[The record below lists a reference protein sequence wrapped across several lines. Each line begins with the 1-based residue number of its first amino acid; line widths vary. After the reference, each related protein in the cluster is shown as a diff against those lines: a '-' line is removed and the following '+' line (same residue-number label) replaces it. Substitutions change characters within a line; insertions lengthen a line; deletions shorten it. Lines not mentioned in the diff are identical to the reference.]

1 MGSRSTFEGAA
12 DRVYTAADL
21 HILEEIMVRRAR
33 DSFWAFRRFMNPNM
47 KVGWWQQEIAYHLQL
62 FYEDLINGNRPHL
75 CIQAP
80 PQHGKSDIIVEFL
93 GWISGK
99 LPDLKQI
106 YGSYSERLGVR
117 ANLKLQ
123 RMIDSDKYRKIF
135 PGTRLVLPMKNG
147 GGVQDGNFVRSREL
161 LEFPTHSGY
170 FRNTTVRGSVTGE
183 SLDLGAID
191 DPIKGRAEA
200 NSPSVR
206 DSSWDWFTD
215 DFFTRF
221 SEKAGL
227 LIILTRWHVDDPVG
241 RLIEVDKGL
250 KLLSYPAIAI
260 EDELHRKKGEALFPE
275 HKSLEFLLERKA
287 VLMADSWES
296 LYQQSPYI
304 RSGGMFPRDLFGF
317 TDRMP
322 PREQITASVRYWD
335 KAGTKEGSGAQTAGV
350 LMHALRDGRYLI
362 EDSHCARFAALE
374 RERRIKTIASL
385 DGYHVRVYVEQ
396 EPGSGGKE
404 SAESTVRNLAG
415 WTVEA
420 DRPTGN
426 KELRAEPFAAQVQA
440 GNVFLLAADWN
451 RDYLNELEQFP
462 NGPRKDQVD
471 ASSGA
476 FSKLTGG
483 AYDMEALAS

>member
-1 MGSRSTFEGAA
+1 MGSQPTFSE
-12 DRVYTAADL
+12 ADL
-21 HILEEIMVRRAR
+21 QLLEEMYIRKAR
-33 DSFWAFRRFMNPNM
+33 ESFWAFRRYMNPKM
-47 KVGWWQQEIAYHLQL
+47 KVGWWQQEVAYHLQL
-62 FYEDLINGNRPHL
+62 FYEDLVCGKRPHL

-80 PQHGKSDIIVEFL
+80 PQHGKSDMIVEFL
-93 GWISGK
+93 AWLAGK
-99 LPDLKQI
+99 VPDFKQI
-106 YGSYSERLGVR
+106 YGSYSDRLGIR

-123 RMIDSDKYRKIF
+123 RMLDSTKYRRVF
-135 PGTRLVLPMKNG
+135 PGTRLVLPMKDG
-147 GGVQDGNFVRSREL
+147 GGVKDGNYVRSREL
-161 LEFPTHSGY
+161 LEFPNHVGY

-191 DPIKGRAEA
+191 DPIKGRQEA
-200 NSPSVR
+200 NSPSIR
-206 DSSWDWFTD
+206 DSTWEWFTD

-221 SEKAGL
+221 SENAGL

-241 RLIEVDKGL
+241 RLIEVDKSL

-260 EDELHRKKGEALFPE
+260 EDEIHRKKGEPLFPE

-304 RSGGMFPRDLFGF
+304 RSGGMFPRDCFGIM
-317 TDRMP
+317 DYMP
-322 PREQITASVRYWD
+322 PKDQIIGSVRYWD

-350 LMHALRDGRYLI
+350 LMHTLKDGRYLI
-362 EDSHCARFAALE
+362 EDSHTARFAALE

-385 DGYHVRVYVEQ
+385 DGYGVRVYVEQ

-415 WTVEA
+415 FIVEA
-420 DRPTGN
+420 DRPTGD
-426 KELRAEPFAAQVQA
+426 KVLRAEPFAAQVQA
-440 GNVFLLAADWN
+440 GNVFLLAGDWN

>member
-1 MGSRSTFEGAA
+1 MGSRSTFDGAE
-12 DRVYTAADL
+12 RVFTSADL
-21 HILEEIMVRRAR
+21 ELLEEIQIRKAR
-33 DSFWAFRRFMNPNM
+33 NSFWEFRRYMNPNM
-47 KVGWWQQEIAYHLQL
+47 KVGWWQQEVAFHLQL
-62 FYEDLINGNRPHL
+62 FYEDLVSGKRPRL

-80 PQHGKSDIIVEFL
+80 PQHGKSDMIVEFL
-93 GWISGK
+93 AWLAGK
-99 LPDLKQI
+99 SPDFKQI
-106 YGSYSERLGVR
+106 YGSYSDRLGVR
-117 ANLKLQ
+117 ANLKIQ
-123 RMIDSDKYRKIF
+123 RMLDSPKYRRVF
-135 PGTRLVLPMKNG
+135 PKTRLVLPMKDG
-147 GGVQDGNFVRSREL
+147 GGARDNNYVRSREL
-161 LEFPTHSGY
+161 LEFPNHVGY

-191 DPIKGRAEA
+191 DPIKGRQEA
-200 NSPSVR
+200 SSPSIR
-206 DSSWDWFTD
+206 DSAWEWFTD

-221 SEKAGL
+221 SENAGL

-260 EDELHRKKGEALFPE
+260 EDEIHRKKGDPLFPE
-275 HKSLEFLLERKA
+275 HKSLEFLMERKA

-304 RSGGMFPRDLFGF
+304 RSGGMFPRDCFQF
-317 TDRMP
+317 VDYMP
-322 PREQITASVRYWD
+322 PRDQIKGSVRYWD

-350 LMHALRDGRYLI
+350 LMHALKDGRFLI

-415 WTVEA
+415 WAVEA
-420 DRPTGN
+420 DRPVGN

-440 GNVFLLAADWN
+440 GNVCLLAADWN

-476 FSKLTGG
+476 FAKLTGG
-483 AYDMEALAS
+483 AYDMEALVS